1 MNWFSNLSLLITIF
15 LFTGNLSAQDK
26 SVLFIVGADGTVG
39 FFEGGANDQKAS
51 ISDASTSTK
60 NHGWK
65 EFSDSLIQNGY
76 TTAEIS
82 EGPGGSPVPLDQMN
96 LSQYDVIVFGSNNAV
111 YTNSQIQAFT
121 DYIIAG
127 GSALFISDANFGEYW
142 ADAPNS
148 DQQFIG
154 QFGWTMNQDRG
165 TYSVTSENF
174 VESSHPILSGINRF
188 DGEGVSPI
196 TLSNNNV
203 PGVSS
208 TIITRVPAGQQVR
221 RNNSSGTG
229 QGSSSLATANDATL
243 IVAEVG
249 LGRIAG
255 HFDRNTFF
263 NLNGAGTNI
272 NRFDNKAYAINLFTW
287 LSDTD
292 SNEPTLN
299 IPGRIEAED
308 YLDYTD
314 TTNGNSG
321 GAYRNDDVDIQTT
334 NDTSGGFNV
343 GWIAS
348 GETLSYNVNIAEA
361 GTYEVTFRV
370 ASQQSGNKTL
380 HLELNNQNISGP
392 VTFNTNGA
400 GWQSWQNVSTEVD
413 LPAGEHVLKVV
424 MDSSNFNLNYADFSL
439 VEDSSPID
447 QTISDIGNTAFN
459 TLVTHDNG
467 TYLISSS
474 GADIWGT
481 SDAFGF
487 LHENGSGDIEVSA
500 KIESLENTN
509 SWAKAGVMI
518 RESLNANS
526 KHAMTVITPS
536 QGVSFQRR
544 TSTGS
549 NSSHTTIGG
558 VSAPESVKLIR
569 QGNKFTSYFSSG
581 NNVWFPIN
589 SINFGMNTNVQVGL
603 AVTSHNNST
612 ETEALISNFSL
623 SNPASNLTVT
633 RLILVNAD
641 TDQDIRELLHNDNIN
656 LSQDG
661 ANLSIRAET
670 AGNEES
676 IVFHINGSHFQTE
689 SHPVYALA
697 GNSGDNYH
705 AWSPATGT
713 HTVMATPYSEN
724 GGTGNAGASL
734 AVVINVVNN

>member
-1 MNWFSNLSLLITIF
+1 MKNYLSVPLITV
-15 LFTGNLSAQDK
+15 LFVLAGNLFAQDK

-39 FFEGGANDQKAS
+39 FFEGGVNDHKAS
-51 ISDASTSTK
+51 IHDTSTSNG

-65 EFSDSLIQNGY
+65 ELADALTQNGFEL
-76 TTAEIS
+76 TEIS
-82 EGPGGSPVPLDQMN
+82 EGPGGTPVNLEQMN
-96 LSQYDVIVFGSNNAV
+96 LNQYDVIVFGSNNAV
-111 YTNSQIQAFT
+111 YTNAQVQAFRN
-121 DYIIAG
+121 YIDAG

-154 QFGWTMNQDRG
+154 QFGWAMNQDRG
-165 TYSVTSENF
+165 TYSATTSEF
-174 VESSHPILSGINRF
+174 VANNHPILNGINRF

-196 TLSNNNV
+196 TLTNNNV
-203 PGVSS
+203 AGVTS
-208 TIITRVPAGQQVR
+208 TIIARVPSGQQVR
-221 RNNSSGTG
+221 RNDSSGTG
-229 QGSSSLATANDATL
+229 QGSSSAATANDAVL

-249 LGRIAG
+249 SGRVAG

-272 NRFDNKAYAINLFTW
+272 NRFDNRAYAINLFNW

-292 SNEPTLN
+292 SSEPSLA

-308 YLDYTD
+308 YHAYTD

-334 NDTSGGFNV
+334 SDAGGGFNV

-348 GETLSYNVNIAEA
+348 GETLSYNVNVAEA

-370 ASQQSGNKTL
+370 ASQQSGNKSL
-380 HLELNNQNISGP
+380 HLEIGNQNISGP

-400 GWQSWQNVSTEVD
+400 GWQSWQSVSTEVT

-424 MDSSNFNLNYADFSL
+424 MDSSSFNLNYVDFEL
-439 VEDSSPID
+439 VEDSNPID
-447 QTISDIGNTAFN
+447 QTISDIGNTAFE
-459 TLVTHDNG
+459 TLVAHDNG
-467 TYLISSS
+467 TYLISAS
-474 GADIWGT
+474 GADIWGN

-487 LHENGSGDIEVSA
+487 VHQSASGDVELRATV
-500 KIESLENTN
+500 ESIQNTN
-509 SWAKAGVMI
+509 PWAKAGVMI

-526 KHAMTVITPS
+526 KHAITVITPA

-544 TSTGS
+544 TATGA

-558 VSAPESVKLIR
+558 VSAPESVRLIR
-569 QGNKFTSYFSSG
+569 IGNKFTSYFSSG

-589 SINFGMNTNVQVGL
+589 SINFGMNPNVQVGM

-612 ETEALISNFSL
+612 EIEALISNFSV
-623 SNPASNLTVT
+623 SNPASNLSVT
-633 RLILVNAD
+633 RLVLVNAD
-641 TDQDIRELLHNDNIN
+641 TDQDIREIYHNESIS

-670 AGNEES
+670 AGNVES
-676 IVFHINGSHFQTE
+676 IVFHINGSVFQTE
-689 SHPVYALA
+689 SQPVYALA
-697 GNSGDNYH
+697 GNNGNDYN
-705 AWSPATGT
+705 AWTPSTGT
-713 HTVMATPYSEN
+713 YSIMATPYTEN
-724 GGTGNAGASL
+724 SGQGSAGASL
-734 AVVINVVNN
+734 AIVLNVVE